1 MTYIELLKRVD
12 SLAPLPKT
20 LLEIEEFKKSDNYDI
35 SDLAKIVEQDP
46 LMVSTILKTANS
58 AMFGFVSKIDTLSR
72 AINLLGVNFTIS
84 IALGSGV
91 KRALNSDLDGY
102 GLPSDEFLRIAN
114 MQSNFINIWVGRIDT
129 ALKDELILPA
139 FLQESGKFLIS
150 DAVKEEKKQSDF
162 IPAVNSKYEDLS
174 SVEKEFVGMT
184 CAEVTSAIFKHWNLT
199 QNIINCIKY
208 SDDPSKASPMFK
220 KQSQILHISKII
232 CNIIKPFDDKVVQI
246 ALAKAK
252 EFGFEE
258 KPLLLAIEKM
268 QDRLLEEK

>member
-1 MTYIELLKRVD
+1 MTYIELLKKVD

-20 LLEIEEFKKSDNYDI
+20 LLDIEEFKKTDNYDI
-35 SDLAKIVEQDP
+35 SDLSAIVEQDP

-102 GLPSDEFLRIAN
+102 GLPNDEFLRIAN
-114 MQSNFINIWVGRIDT
+114 MQSNFINLWIGKVDSK
-129 ALKDELILPA
+129 LKDELILPA

-150 DAVKEEKKQSDF
+150 DAIKEEKKQTDF
-162 IPAVNSKYEDLS
+162 IKAINSNFKDIS
-174 SVEKEFVGMT
+174 AIEKEFVDMT

-199 QNIINCIKY
+199 QSIINCIKY
-208 SDDPSKASPMFK
+208 SDNPEKASPMFK
-220 KQSQILHISKII
+220 KHAQILHISKLI
-232 CNIIKPFDDKVVQI
+232 CNAVKPFDSEVVT
-246 ALAKAK
+246 LGVAKAK
-252 EFGFEE
+252 EFGFDE
-258 KPLLLAIEKM
+258 KPLLQAIEKM
-268 QDRLLEEK
+268 EDRLLDEK